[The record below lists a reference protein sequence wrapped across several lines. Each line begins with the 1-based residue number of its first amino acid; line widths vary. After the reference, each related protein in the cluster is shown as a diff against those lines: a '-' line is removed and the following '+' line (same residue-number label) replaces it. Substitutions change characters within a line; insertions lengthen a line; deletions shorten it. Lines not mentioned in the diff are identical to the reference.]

1 MLLQTSTIELNT
13 EAFLALTSRL
23 DTLKSRYSKTV
34 ENLFQASLNLAPTEF
49 DLQYRKDKLQGAVDG
64 LRRQVTRSIGQV
76 GDWAR
81 KEVRQ
86 AIFERETGSAVV
98 DA

>member
-1 MLLQTSTIELNT
+1 MLLQVSSIELNT

-23 DTLKSRYSKTV
+23 GALKSQSPKTI
-34 ENLFQASLNLAPTEF
+34 ENLFQASLNLAPSEF
-49 DLQYRKDKLQGAVDG
+49 DLKYRRDRLQGAVDS
-64 LRRQVTRSIGQV
+64 LRRQVTRSTGEV

-86 AIFERETGSAVV
+86 AIFEKETGSAVV
-98 DA
+98 NA